1 MNPDFVSFE
10 CLLAGLTFACG
21 IVVLYPVAFS
31 FECLLVGLTFEV
43 FFPELMA
50 PHLTLKERDVLTA
63 WAADG
68 LKPVQIRRRLQAQR
82 SRRGLDAPNVTNIR
96 RVFKGATYKQSTKET
111 RGCKRTLTK
120 RQVTV
125 RAE

>member
-1 MNPDFVSFE
+1 M
-10 CLLAGLTFACG
+10 LAGLTFACG

-68 LKPVQIRRRLQAQR
+68 LKPVQIHRRLQAQR
-82 SRRGLDAPNVTNIR
+82 SRRGLDAPNLTNIR
-96 RVFKGATYKQSTKET
+96 RVIKGATYKQGTKET